1 MSGNKRANDGRI
13 TLSTVVMAS
22 IAIGCF
28 ALAASSPQL
37 AAFGGPYGMPPPI
50 IPLIPPPNPFNPKV
64 PVFVPTDVTSPNV
77 QLSTPA
83 LWALSGIQQIPNSQF
98 PKEDQLKGSG
108 EWILVRSRPAAE
120 YTRPTIY
127 AVTLKTGDILVTVK
141 RPSNMAMVSVPYG
154 KISIASDGDAVVQ
167 FNNGILRV
175 QNIDGLGKSVC
186 VQVQPP
192 GTEMKTIQ
200 LAPGFEFVAGDRKL
214 SQSDLRPKDGIAR
227 RHFKLLEGGHLAV
240 SEVSVDSVI
249 KNNDLIADIRQ
260 NVTGVK
266 ERRILSDM
274 SKMAA
279 VLNYTRGEGGFYE
292 EK

>member
-1 MSGNKRANDGRI
+1 MPANKRTTDGRI
-13 TLSTVVMAS
+13 TLSTVVMAA

-28 ALAASSPQL
+28 AIAASSPQL
-37 AAFGGPYGMPPPI
+37 AAMGIGPYGM
-50 IPLIPPPNPFNPKV
+50 IPPVIPHIPPTPFNPKV
-64 PVFVPTDVTSPNV
+64 PVFVPTDVTAPNV
-77 QLSTPA
+77 NFSVPA

-98 PKEDQLKGSG
+98 PKDDELKGSS

-120 YTRPTIY
+120 YTRPSVY
-127 AVTLKTGDILVTVK
+127 SVTLNNGDILVTVK
-141 RPSNMAMVSVPYG
+141 RPSNMAIVTVPYG
-154 KISIASDGDAVVQ
+154 KVSIASDGDAVVQ
-167 FNNGILRV
+167 FNKGILRV

-186 VQVQPP
+186 AQVQPP
-192 GTEMKTIQ
+192 GTEMKTVQ
-200 LAPGFEFVAGDRKL
+200 LAPGFEFIAGDRKL
-214 SQSDLRPKDGIAR
+214 GGAELRPKDGIAR

-240 SEVSVDSVI
+240 SEISVDSVI

-279 VLNYTRGEGGFYE
+279 VLNYTRGEGGFWE

>member
-1 MSGNKRANDGRI
+1 MSASKRTTDGKI
-13 TLSTVVMAS
+13 TLSTVVMAA

-37 AAFGGPYGMPPPI
+37 AAIGGPYGMLPPV
-50 IPLIPPPNPFNPKV
+50 IPQIPRTPFNPKV

-77 QLSTPA
+77 QLSVPA
-83 LWALSGIQQIPNSQF
+83 LFALSGIQQIPNNQF
-98 PKEDQLKGSG
+98 PKDDELKGSS
-108 EWILVRSRPAAE
+108 EWILVRSRPAAA
-120 YTRPTIY
+120 YDRPSVY
-127 AVTLKTGDILVTVK
+127 SVTLKQGDILVTVK
-141 RPSNMAMVSVPYG
+141 RPSNLAIVTIPYG
-154 KISIASDGDAVVQ
+154 KVSIAADGDAVVT
-167 FNNGILRV
+167 FNNGVLRV
-175 QNIDGLGKSVC
+175 QNLDGLGKSVC
-186 VQVQPP
+186 AQVQPP

-214 SQSDLRPKDGIAR
+214 GGADLRPKDGIAR
-227 RHFKLLEGGHLAV
+227 RHFKFLEGGHLAV
-240 SEVSVDSVI
+240 SEFSVDSAI

-260 NVTGVK
+260 NTTGVK

-279 VLNYTRGEGGFYE
+279 VLNYTRGEGGFWE